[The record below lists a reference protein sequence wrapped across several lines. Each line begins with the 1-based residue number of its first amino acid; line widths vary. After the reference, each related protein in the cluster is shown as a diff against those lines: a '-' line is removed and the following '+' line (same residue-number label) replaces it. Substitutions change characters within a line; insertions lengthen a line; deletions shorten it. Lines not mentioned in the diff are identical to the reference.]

1 MKLGV
6 DAGKERRQNYLKA
19 IFREVRDT
27 ANNVNVIMGVG
38 GYVVNK
44 EVSVFFFTSIA
55 FFFN

>member
-19 IFREVRDT
+19 IFKDVRHT

-38 GYVVNK
+38 GYLGNR
-44 EVSVFFFTSIA
+44 EVSVFFFLY
-55 FFFN
+55 